1 MSRLID
7 GDELSRHIYEDIPIK
22 VLGSVARMAQMRE
35 IVAQAP
41 TVEAVPMD
49 GLCGWL
55 AGYAA
60 PPKYA
65 IDACGGAETM
75 AYADK
80 RVEAWKYHFKNLMGC
95 DLL

>member
-22 VLGSVARMAQMRE
+22 VLGSVARMVQMRE

-41 TVEAVPMD
+41 TVEAVPLD

-55 AGYAA
+55 AAYAA
-60 PPKYA
+60 PPQYA
-65 IDACGGAETM
+65 IDACGGQKAMKT
-75 AYADK
+75 ANKLA
-80 RVEAWKYHFKNLMGC
+80 EAWKYHFKNLMGC